1 MKSFCIIA
9 VALQRLLISK
19 PTFML
24 LIT

>member
-1 MKSFCIIA
+1 MIA
-9 VALQRLLISK
+9 VALERLLISK